1 MKLVVIIALL
11 LYGLNT
17 STSDPSCDK
26 FKVEAKV
33 TNTTNGL
40 SNGEVEIEVEGGE
53 APYKYIFLNEKGRP
67 IALDYDS
74 KIIKNR
80 HIGSFY
86 CTVVDK
92 NGCQKKIK
100 LEVK

>member
-1 MKLVVIIALL
+1 MKLAVIVALL

-17 STSDPSCDK
+17 STDTQSCDN
-26 FKVEAKV
+26 FKVEVKV
-33 TNTTNGL
+33 TDTTNGL
-40 SNGEVEIEVEGGE
+40 SNGEAEVTAEGGE

-67 IALDYDS
+67 LAQDYDS
-74 KIIKNR
+74 KTIKSR
-80 HIGSFY
+80 RAGPFY

-100 LEVK
+100 IEIK